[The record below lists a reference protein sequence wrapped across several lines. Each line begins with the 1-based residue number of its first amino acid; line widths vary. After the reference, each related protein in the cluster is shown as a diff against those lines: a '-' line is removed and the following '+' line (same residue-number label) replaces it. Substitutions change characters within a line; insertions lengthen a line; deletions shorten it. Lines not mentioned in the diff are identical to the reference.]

1 MRKFVWLLLLLAV
14 SLPAAGL
21 NDEILTAARSGD
33 VALIQALL
41 EKGASIEATSPYGQ
55 TPLYVAAMSGHE
67 QVVQLLLEKGANT
80 DVRDTFYKAPML
92 AFVIMR
98 KHFGVA
104 KMLIEK
110 GGGNADENLTAAAGT
125 GRTELVQAVL
135 DPGKPSQ
142 AALDRTYETALDK
155 KAVEIAEL
163 LKNAGAQPPAAAV
176 DIDAAVLASYVGTFK
191 SEQFPLDIK
200 VFLKEGK
207 LAMQATGQ
215 PDFIPKAK
223 STTLFEFLPA
233 QLEVEF
239 DSPDTFTLRQGGVA
253 RKFTKVVTP

>member
-1 MRKFVWLLLLLAV
+1 MRQIAWLLLLIAV

-21 NDEILTAARSGD
+21 NDEILAAARSGD
-33 VALIQALL
+33 VASIKALL

-67 QVVQLLLEKGANT
+67 QAVQLLLEKGANA

-98 KHFGVA
+98 KHFSVA

-135 DPGKPSQ
+135 DHSKPSQ
-142 AALDRTYETALDK
+142 AALDTTYETALDQK
-155 KAVEIAEL
+155 NVEIAEL
-163 LKNAGAQPPAAAV
+163 LKKAGAQPPAAAV
-176 DIDAAVLASYVGTFK
+176 EIDAAVLASYVGTFK

-223 STTLFEFLPA
+223 SVTLFEFLPA
-233 QLEVEF
+233 QLDVEF
-239 DSPDTFTLRQGGVA
+239 DSPDTFTLRQDGVA